1 MSADLEFE
9 NLVKLYYGDLYRFG
23 LSLTGSEADAADL
36 TQETFYIW
44 ANKGHQLQKP
54 ASVKSWLFTTL
65 HREFLKTCRRRNR
78 FPSESIDERA
88 RLPNVPADCAERADS
103 QTLLRILGE
112 IDEDF
117 RAPLVLYY
125 MEDLS
130 YKEIAAVLALP
141 LGTVQSRI
149 ARAKIQLLRRLSE
162 TNLPLEQRNEYDR
175 TPKKSCFSTADDRRL
190 RSAISSG
197 FGLRQKRSGAWPMVA
212 RANRM
217 LRYDPGEAS
226 RNRTAPWVV

>member
-44 ANKGHQLQKP
+44 ANKGHQLQKA
-54 ASVKSWLFTTL
+54 ASVKSWRFTTL
-65 HREFLKTCRRRNR
+65 HREIIKTCRRRNR
-78 FPSESIDERA
+78 FSGESIDESA
-88 RLPNVPADCAERADS
+88 KALPNVPPDCAERVGS
-103 QTLLRILGE
+103 RTLLRILGE
-112 IDEDF
+112 IAEDF

-130 YKEIAAVLALP
+130 YKEIADVLALP

-162 TNLPLEQRNEYDR
+162 TNLPLEQA
-175 TPKKSCFSTADDRRL
+175 K
-190 RSAISSG
+190 
-197 FGLRQKRSGAWPMVA
+197 
-212 RANRM
+212 
-217 LRYDPGEAS
+217 
-226 RNRTAPWVV
+226 

>member
-23 LSLTGSEADAADL
+23 LSLTGNEPDAADL

-44 ANKGHQLQKP
+44 ANKGHQLQKA
-54 ASVKSWLFTTL
+54 ASMKCWLFTTL
-65 HREFLKTCRRRNR
+65 HREFLKTCRRQNR
-78 FPSESIDERA
+78 FSNESIDKGAEG
-88 RLPNVPADCAERADS
+88 LPNVPADCAERVDS
-103 QTLLRILGE
+103 RTLLRILGE
-112 IDEDF
+112 IAEDF

-130 YKEIAAVLALP
+130 YKEIADVLALP

-162 TNLPLEQRNEYDR
+162 TNLPLEQ
-175 TPKKSCFSTADDRRL
+175 TK
-190 RSAISSG
+190 
-197 FGLRQKRSGAWPMVA
+197 
-212 RANRM
+212 
-217 LRYDPGEAS
+217 
-226 RNRTAPWVV
+226 

>member
-1 MSADLEFE
+1 MSADIEFE
-9 NLVKLYYGDLYRFG
+9 NLVRLYYRDLYRFG

-44 ANKGHQLQKP
+44 ANKGHQLQKA

-78 FPSESIDERA
+78 FSNESIDEGA
-88 RLPNVPADCAERADS
+88 EGLPNVPADCVERADS
-103 QTLLRILGE
+103 RTLLRILGE
-112 IDEDF
+112 IGEDF

-130 YKEIAAVLALP
+130 YKEIADVLALP

-162 TNLPLEQRNEYDR
+162 TNLPVEQA
-175 TPKKSCFSTADDRRL
+175 K
-190 RSAISSG
+190 
-197 FGLRQKRSGAWPMVA
+197 
-212 RANRM
+212 
-217 LRYDPGEAS
+217 
-226 RNRTAPWVV
+226 

>member
-9 NLVKLYYGDLYRFG
+9 NLVKLYYRDLYRFG
-23 LSLTGSEADAADL
+23 LSLTGNEADAADL

-44 ANKGHQLQKP
+44 ANKGHQLQKA

-65 HREFLKTCRRRNR
+65 HREFLKTCRRQNR
-78 FPSESIDERA
+78 FSHEPLNEGTGN
-88 RLPNVPADCAERADS
+88 LPNVPAGCAERIDS
-103 QTLLRILGE
+103 RTLLRILGE
-112 IDEDF
+112 IAEDF

-130 YKEIAAVLALP
+130 YKEIADVLALP

-162 TNLPLEQRNEYDR
+162 TNLPLE
-175 TPKKSCFSTADDRRL
+175 
-190 RSAISSG
+190 
-197 FGLRQKRSGAWPMVA
+197 
-212 RANRM
+212 
-217 LRYDPGEAS
+217 EAK
-226 RNRTAPWVV
+226 

>member
-9 NLVKLYYGDLYRFG
+9 NLVRLYYRDLYRFG

-44 ANKGHQLQKP
+44 ANKGHQLKNP
-54 ASVKSWLFTTL
+54 RNVKGWLFTTL
-65 HREFLKTCRRRNR
+65 HREFLKSCRHVKRVADEPVWEDA
-78 FPSESIDERA
+78 PS
-88 RLPNVPADCAERADS
+88 LPDVPVDCANRIDS
-103 QTLLRILGE
+103 QTLLHFLSE
-112 IDEDF
+112 IDENF

-130 YKEIAAVLALP
+130 YKEIADVLALP

-162 TNLPLEQRNEYDR
+162 TNLPLEQ
-175 TPKKSCFSTADDRRL
+175 TK
-190 RSAISSG
+190 
-197 FGLRQKRSGAWPMVA
+197 
-212 RANRM
+212 
-217 LRYDPGEAS
+217 
-226 RNRTAPWVV
+226 